1 MLISENPMIKSK
13 ITRLIRG
20 TKNLK
25 NLLLKLI
32 AEKRAIPVTGAK
44 FGGWGI
50 SLVKIA
56 STIKPIIMYSFF
68 IYIPV

>member
-1 MLISENPMIKSK
+1 MIKSK
-13 ITRLIRG
+13 ITRLTIG

-44 FGGWGI
+44 FGG
-50 SLVKIA
+50 
-56 STIKPIIMYSFF
+56 
-68 IYIPV
+68 